1 MSSPENEAVV
11 LLDACVLVPI
21 ALCDTLLRFAEEPR
35 IYRPLWSEHILAE
48 VRRTLI
54 AQPFR
59 LPERKADYRIDCMT
73 AAFPEALVTGY
84 EKLVHGIEIPAQE
97 DRHVVAAAIRG
108 GAGAICTANARHFPR
123 RAVSR
128 FGIQVLTPDEFLV
141 GCLQSNPGWAL
152 EKLAQQAHSRATDL
166 QSLMNVLGKVAPQF
180 AEAAVKSVSPGMKR
194 L

>member
-59 LPERKADYRIDCMT
+59 LSERKAGYRIDCMT

-84 EKLVHGIEIPAQE
+84 EKLIQF
-97 DRHVVAAAIRG
+97 RG
-108 GAGAICTANARHFPR
+108 QATRSPCTNR
-123 RAVSR
+123 
-128 FGIQVLTPDEFLV
+128 
-141 GCLQSNPGWAL
+141 
-152 EKLAQQAHSRATDL
+152 
-166 QSLMNVLGKVAPQF
+166 
-180 AEAAVKSVSPGMKR
+180 
-194 L
+194 

>member
-35 IYRPLWSEHILAE
+35 ICRPLWSEHILAE

-59 LPERKADYRIDCMT
+59 LSERKAGYRIDCVT

-84 EKLVHGIEIPAQE
+84 EKLIQF
-97 DRHVVAAAIRG
+97 RG
-108 GAGAICTANARHFPR
+108 QATRSPCTNR
-123 RAVSR
+123 
-128 FGIQVLTPDEFLV
+128 
-141 GCLQSNPGWAL
+141 
-152 EKLAQQAHSRATDL
+152 
-166 QSLMNVLGKVAPQF
+166 
-180 AEAAVKSVSPGMKR
+180 
-194 L
+194 